1 MFGKAHVQWYKSGVA
16 KRGGERIHGRWGE
29 VTGHLY
35 MYAGMV
41 GRNIGQIYVRDFRVR
56 VMNFVTFVISE
67 GSSVYEL

>member
-1 MFGKAHVQWYKSGVA
+1 MCNGIRAVWPK
-16 KRGGERIHGRWGE
+16 GEEKEYMGDGGE